1 MDVLHFEDFIRISQK
16 SLFRANCQERDSAET
31 AVDVEAARLVA
42 QKLGENG
49 IGGGGADDGDDVVVG
64 DGDGD
69 SDGDSILDFEVTLFV
84 SEHLGVISL
93 ERDGMTNMIV
103 FISLDISRGHFMKV
117 KVFYARSH
125 KIF

>member
-1 MDVLHFEDFIRISQK
+1 MGVFCFEDFIRSFQK

-49 IGGGGADDGDDVVVG
+49 IGGGGDDDGDGGGVG
-64 DGDGD
+64 DGE
-69 SDGDSILDFEVTLFV
+69 SHGDSIRDFEVTLFV

-103 FISLDISRGHFMKV
+103 FISLDLSR
-117 KVFYARSH
+117 RRL
-125 KIF
+125 

>member
-1 MDVLHFEDFIRISQK
+1 MGVFCPEDFIRIFQK

-49 IGGGGADDGDDVVVG
+49 IGGGGDDDGDDDGDGSG

-69 SDGDSILDFEVTLFV
+69 SDGDSILDFEGTLSILV
-84 SEHLGVISL
+84 
-93 ERDGMTNMIV
+93 
-103 FISLDISRGHFMKV
+103 
-117 KVFYARSH
+117 
-125 KIF
+125 